1 MVTTSKPGTIFKE
14 IFRNLFYQ
22 KLLYYFETTTTKT
35 NLEGVISLLVPL
47 SPSEEIQQALTEI
60 RDNYPKT
67 VFECEAS
74 HLSRTIRFRKVGP
87 LYLPYFPEEPTKV
100 YMDIKYP
107 NTEVIEEGLIKKYSD
122 YSEDFLNA
130 YYGINKI
137 LSKVIYE
144 DPDFYKH
151 RRIYGTKQPL
161 SYNCPCL
168 ETILS

>member
-1 MVTTSKPGTIFKE
+1 MVTTSKPGTIFEE
-14 IFRNLFYQ
+14 IFQNVFYQ

-47 SPSEEIQQALTEI
+47 SPSEEIQQALAEI

-87 LYLPYFPEEPTKV
+87 LYLPHLPEEPTKV

-107 NTEVIEEGLIKKYSD
+107 NTEVIEEGLIKKYPD

-144 DPDFYKH
+144 DLNFNKN
-151 RRIYGTKQPL
+151 RRIHGTKQPL
-161 SYNCPCL
+161 CHNCPCL
-168 ETILS
+168 ETTLS